1 MTGWALPTAL
11 EVGGQRF
18 AVRSDFRAVLDALAA
33 LNDTALPEQA
43 RCLAFLQIFYPDWQH
58 LPDANE
64 ALRQAMTFINMGQ
77 PVPEHQPRRPELVHW
92 DTDVQLIAPA
102 VDKVLG
108 YSCRRCEYLHWWD
121 FIGAFQNIGEGLF
134 ASVVNIRSKRARGKK
149 LDKAESVFARENADL
164 IGATA
169 GRMTAEEEEFF
180 RRLGVT

>member
-1 MTGWALPTAL
+1 MSGWGLPTAL
-11 EVGGQRF
+11 DVAGQTF

-64 ALRQAMTFINMGQ
+64 ALQQAMVFVNLGQ
-77 PVPEHQPRRPELVHW
+77 PVPASLPHKPALVHW
-92 DTDVQLIAPA
+92 DTDVHLIAPA

-134 ASVVNIRSKRARGKK
+134 AQVVNIRNKRAKGEK
-149 LDKAESVFARENADL
+149 LGKAEAAFARENADL
-164 IGATA
+164 IGSTSHLS
-169 GRMTAEEEEFF
+169 TAEEEFF
-180 RRLGVT
+180 KRLGVT